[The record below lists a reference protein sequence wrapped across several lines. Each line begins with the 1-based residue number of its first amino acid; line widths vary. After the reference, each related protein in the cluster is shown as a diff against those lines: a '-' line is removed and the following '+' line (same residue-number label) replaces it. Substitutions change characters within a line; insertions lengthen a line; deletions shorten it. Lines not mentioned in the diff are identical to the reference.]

1 MEADGS
7 STSTQVFQVENDV
20 ATASI
25 LDDSYWRSITVNSEN
40 GTVCSYQL
48 LNGDSETKNNVFEI
62 QLSGL
67 ENAQIGL
74 YYGQYAYSG
83 SDEAEYFDV
92 TFEAPN
98 AASSAT
104 LEQQISEYSR
114 LIDMKIF
121 SPD

>member
-1 MEADGS
+1 
-7 STSTQVFQVENDV
+7 
-20 ATASI
+20 
-25 LDDSYWRSITVNSEN
+25 VNSEN

-48 LNGDSETKNNVFEI
+48 MNGDSETKNNVFEI